1 MVFLDSNY
9 QSIHPKKQ
17 KYFLNQLKMYSQMS
31 NSIFH
36 VKGYK
41 INLAS
46 AILVSPAIEA
56 AAAAAA
62 R

>member
-1 MVFLDSNY
+1 M
-9 QSIHPKKQ
+9 IPKSVQNVLANVK
-17 KYFLNQLKMYSQMS
+17 FD
-31 NSIFH
+31 FH
-36 VKGYK
+36 VKSYE

-46 AILVSPAIEA
+46 AILVNPAIEA

>member
-9 QSIHPKKQ
+9 QSIHPKKTKIIPKSVQ
-17 KYFLNQLKMYSQMS
+17 NVLANVQFY
-31 NSIFH
+31 FH

>member
-1 MVFLDSNY
+1 
-9 QSIHPKKQ
+9 
-17 KYFLNQLKMYSQMS
+17 MYSQMS
-31 NSIFH
+31 NFTIFH

>member
-9 QSIHPKKQ
+9 QSIHPKKTKIIPKSAQ
-17 KYFLNQLKMYSQMS
+17 NVLVNVKFD
-31 NSIFH
+31 FH
-36 VKGYK
+36 VKSYE

-46 AILVSPAIEA
+46 AILVNPAIEA

-62 R
+62 W